1 MTKLIGPKFCEG
13 LHMSP
18 GKVYGGS
25 TFKTFAIYYK
35 IRFFAFVYN
44 VHKEKM
50 FKNEIEDGGSALK
63 P

>member
-35 IRFFAFVYN
+35 IRFFAFVLQCTQREN
-44 VHKEKM
+44 VQK
-50 FKNEIEDGGSALK
+50 
-63 P
+63 